1 MAKKMTKRE
10 LSAHLEQEIQGSLGY
25 GDGKLTQQRS
35 DALDRYYGKKY
46 GNEQEGRSQIVTR
59 DVADVIE
66 WIMPSLMK
74 IFTGGDKVVKF
85 EPQGPEDV
93 EMAEQATDY
102 TNYVINRQ
110 NPGFSVI
117 YNWFKDALLQKNG
130 IVKHYWDDTSET
142 VREEYKNLTEEEF
155 TALLMDDSV
164 EVKEHTATG
173 GVSATSDDEMLQV
186 VPEPTL
192 HDVVVNRTYEE
203 GQVRI
208 ENVPPEEFLINKYA
222 KTIQDARFVA
232 HRVKR
237 TKSELLQQGY
247 SKKVLEKA
255 FNNDEAD
262 YKQER
267 LARFQHEQN
276 SVNPSGSIDE
286 GLWVSECYLRVDYD
300 NDGID
305 ELRKVT
311 KVGDEILDNEAVDSV
326 PFSSLTPIP
335 MPHKF
340 YGLSIYDLISDLQLI
355 KTTLMRNLL
364 DNMYLTNNGRYE
376 VVDGQANLDDLMTAR
391 PGGIVRVRTPGAV
404 NPLQTP
410 QLDGNSF
417 NMLGYLDSIRE
428 ERTGVSKNSMGLSE
442 GALKS
447 HQTASGISQVMS
459 AAQQKIELIARVF
472 AETGM
477 KDLALSVYQLVQK
490 YESPEKLV
498 RLNNKW
504 VTLYPAEW
512 REKVDCVAQVGL
524 GFGNKEMNLI
534 HLGQLGQTLQ
544 MIAQHPASNIMLK
557 PKNIY
562 NLVAEQI
569 KAMGLKNVN
578 DFITDPG
585 DQPLPQQQGPS
596 PEEQAKQLE
605 AQLKAEELKIK
616 VQKIQQE
623 SALKQQEMELEAQ
636 LSQQKLELQ
645 RQEAN
650 VDMQIKAQELEIK
663 KADLALKQ
671 QELILEREQER
682 PVKIGN
688 S

>member
-1 MAKKMTKRE
+1 MAKKMTQEE
-10 LSAHLEQEIQGSLGY
+10 LRQHLEQEINASLGHSES
-25 GDGKLTQQRS
+25 KLTQQRT
-35 DALDRYYGKKY
+35 DAMDRYYGKKY

-74 IFTGGDKVVKF
+74 IFTGGDKVVQF

-93 EMAEQATDY
+93 QMAKQATDY
-102 TNYVINRQ
+102 VNYVIMRQ
-110 NPGFSVI
+110 NPGFSI
-117 YNWFKDALLQKNG
+117 LYSWFKDALLQKNG
-130 IVKHYWDDTSET
+130 IVKHYWDDTTEIT
-142 VREEYKNLTEEEF
+142 REEYKNLTEEEF
-155 TALLMDDSV
+155 TALLIDDEI

-173 GVSATSDDEMLQV
+173 GVSEVEIDGV
-186 VPEPTL
+186 VTQDVQPVL
-192 HDVVVNRTYEE
+192 HDVVIERTKVS
-203 GQVRI
+203 GQARI

-222 KTIQDARFVA
+222 KSIEDARFVA
-232 HRVKR
+232 HRVKK
-237 TKSELLQQGY
+237 TKSELLEMGY
-247 SKKVLEKA
+247 SKTKLERA
-255 FNNDEAD
+255 FSAEQAE

-267 LARFQHEQN
+267 LARFDYDSN
-276 SVNPSGSIDE
+276 STYGEDIED
-286 GLWVSECYLRVDYD
+286 GLWVDECYVRVDFD

-326 PFSSLTPIP
+326 PFSSLTPVP

-340 YGLSIYDLISDLQLI
+340 YGLSVYDLISDLQLI

-376 VVDGQANLDDLMTAR
+376 VVEGQANLDDLMTSR

-404 NPLQTP
+404 SPLSTP
-410 QLDGNSF
+410 QLDQNSF

-428 ERTGVSKNSMGLSE
+428 ERTGVNKNSMGLGE

-447 HQTASGISQVMS
+447 HQTATGISQTMT

-477 KDLALSVYQLVQK
+477 KDLANSVYQLVQK
-490 YESPEKLV
+490 FESPEKIV
-498 RLNNKW
+498 RLNNEW
-504 VTLYPAEW
+504 TTLYPSEW
-512 REKVDCVAQVGL
+512 KEKLDCTAQVGL
-524 GFGNKEMNLI
+524 GFGNKDMNLM
-534 HLGQLGQTLQ
+534 HLAQVQQTTQ
-544 MIAQHPASNIMLK
+544 MIANSPYGQLLIS
-557 PKNIY
+557 PKNVY
-562 NLVAEQI
+562 NQATEQL
-569 KAMGLKNVN
+569 KAMGIKNVQE
-578 DFITDPG
+578 FYTDPG
-585 DQPLPQQQGPS
+585 DAKPQQQGPS
-596 PEEQAKQLE
+596 PEEQAKQME

-616 VQKIQQE
+616 MQKMQTE
-623 SALKQQEMELEAQ
+623 AELKQREMELESQLAQ
-636 LSQQKLELQ
+636 QELELKAA
-645 RQEAN
+645 EAQ

-671 QELILEREQER
+671 QELILEREQAR
-682 PVKIGN
+682 PVAIGP

>member
-1 MAKKMTKRE
+1 MAKMTKRE
-10 LSAHLEQEIQGSLGY
+10 LAAHLEQEISSALGY
-25 GDGKLTQQRS
+25 KDGKLTAQRS

-74 IFTGGDKVVKF
+74 IFTSGDKVVQF

-93 EMAEQATDY
+93 EMAKQSTDY
-102 TNYVINRQ
+102 VNYVIMRQ
-110 NPGFSVI
+110 NPGFSII
-117 YNWFKDALLQKNG
+117 YQWFKDALLQKNG

-142 VREEYKNLTEEEF
+142 LKETYKNLTEDEF
-155 TALLMDDSV
+155 MALLMEDNI
-164 EVKEHTATG
+164 EVKQHTENTAEQ
-173 GVSATSDDEMLQV
+173 DEMSMQ
-186 VPEPTL
+186 PAETT
-192 HDVVVNRTYEE
+192 HDVVVNRTYAD

-208 ENVPPEEFLINKYA
+208 EAVPPEEFLIDKYA
-222 KTIQDARFVA
+222 KTIDTARFVA

-237 TKSELLQQGY
+237 TKSELIQQGY
-247 SKKVLEKA
+247 PKSKIENV
-255 FNNDEAD
+255 FNNDEAS
-262 YKQER
+262 YKAER
-267 LARFQHEQN
+267 LSRFSHEQDN
-276 SVNPSGSIDE
+276 SPEGDIDD
-286 GLWVSECYLRVDYD
+286 GVWVTECYLRVDYD
-300 NDGID
+300 NDGIA

-311 KVGDEILDNEAVDSV
+311 KVGDELLDNEAVDSV

-376 VVDGQANLDDLMTAR
+376 VVEGQANLDDLMTSR

-404 NPLQTP
+404 NPLGTP
-410 QLDGNSF
+410 QLDQNSF

-428 ERTGVSKNSMGLSE
+428 ERTGVSKNSMGLSD

-447 HQTASGISQVMS
+447 HQTATGVGQVMT
-459 AAQQKIELIARVF
+459 AAQQKVELIARIF

-477 KDLALSVYQLVQK
+477 KDLANSVYQCVQK
-490 YESPEKLV
+490 YEKPEKIV

-504 VTLYPAEW
+504 ITLYPHEW
-512 REKVDCVAQVGL
+512 KEKMDCVAQVGL
-524 GFGNKEMNLI
+524 GFGNKDMNLM
-534 HLGQLGQTLQ
+534 HLGRLSQTIQ
-544 MIAQHPASNIMLK
+544 MIAQHPAAGMLLK
-557 PKNIY
+557 PKNVY

-569 KAMGLKNVN
+569 KAMGMKNVD

-585 DQPLPQQQGPS
+585 DQDVPQKQGPS
-596 PEEQAKQLE
+596 PEEQAAMQE
-605 AQLKAEELKIK
+605 AQLKQQELQVK
-616 VQKIQQE
+616 VQKMQQE
-623 SALKQQEMELEAQ
+623 SELKQQEMQIDAQ
-636 LSQQKLELQ
+636 IAQQDLELKK
-645 RQEAN
+645 QEAS

-663 KADLALKQ
+663 KAELALKQ
-671 QELILEREQER
+671 QELVLEREQER
-682 PVKIGN
+682 AVKIG

>member
-1 MAKKMTKRE
+1 MTKRE
-10 LSAHLEQEIQGSLGY
+10 LSAHLEQEINSALGHK
-25 GDGKLTQQRS
+25 DGKLTAQRT

-74 IFTGGDKVVKF
+74 IFTSGDKVVQF

-93 EMAEQATDY
+93 GMAKQSTDY
-102 TNYVINRQ
+102 VNYVIMRQ
-110 NPGFSVI
+110 NPGFSII
-117 YNWFKDALLQKNG
+117 YQWFKDALLQKNG

-142 VREEYKNLTEEEF
+142 LREEYKNLTEEEF
-155 TALLMDDSV
+155 MALLMDDNV
-164 EVKEHTATG
+164 EVKQHTENG
-173 GVSATSDDEMLQV
+173 GEEDELGIQPAQQV
-186 VPEPTL
+186 T

-208 ENVPPEEFLINKYA
+208 EAVPPEEFLIDKYA

-237 TKSELLQQGY
+237 TKSELIEQGY
-247 SKKVLEKA
+247 PRKKIDNA
-255 FNNDEAD
+255 FDNDGGEW
-262 YKQER
+262 KSER
-267 LARFQHEQN
+267 LARFSHEQDN
-276 SVNPSGSIDE
+276 APEGDIDD
-286 GLWVSECYLRVDYD
+286 GIWVVECYTRVDYD
-300 NDGID
+300 NDGIA

-376 VVDGQANLDDLMTAR
+376 VVEGQVNLDDLMTSR

-404 NPLQTP
+404 NPLGTP
-410 QLDGNSF
+410 QLDQNSF

-442 GALKS
+442 GGLKS
-447 HQTASGISQVMS
+447 HQTATGIGQVMT

-477 KDLALSVYQLVQK
+477 KDLANSVYMLVQK
-490 YESPEKLV
+490 FEKPEKLV
-498 RLNNKW
+498 RLNNNW
-504 VTLYPAEW
+504 VTLYPHEW
-512 REKVDCVAQVGL
+512 KEKMDCVAQVGL
-524 GFGNKEMNLI
+524 GFGNKDMNLM
-534 HLGQLGQTLQ
+534 HLGRLSQTIQ
-544 MIAQHPASNIMLK
+544 MIAQHPAAGMLLK
-557 PKNIY
+557 PKNVY

-569 KAMGLKNVN
+569 KAMGMKNVD

-585 DQPLPQQQGPS
+585 DQDVPQKQGPS
-596 PEEQAKQLE
+596 PEEQAKQQE
-605 AQLKAEELKIK
+605 AQLKAKELEVKM
-616 VQKIQQE
+616 QKIQQE
-623 SALKQQEMELEAQ
+623 SALRQQEMQIDAQ
-636 LSQQKLELQ
+636 IAQQDLELKK
-645 RQEAN
+645 QEAS
-650 VDMQIKAQELEIK
+650 VEMQIKAQELEIK
-663 KADLALKQ
+663 KAELALKQ
-671 QELILEREQER
+671 QELVLEREQER
-682 PVKIGN
+682 AVKIG

>member
-1 MAKKMTKRE
+1 MTKRE
-10 LSAHLEQEIQGSLGY
+10 LSAHLEQEINAALGY
-25 GDGKLTQQRS
+25 KDGKLTDQRS

-74 IFTGGDKVVKF
+74 IFTSGDKVVQF

-93 EMAEQATDY
+93 EMAKQSTDY
-102 TNYVINRQ
+102 VNYVIMRQ
-110 NPGFSVI
+110 NPGFSTI
-117 YNWFKDALLQKNG
+117 YQWFKDALLQKNG
-130 IVKHYWDDTSET
+130 VVKHYWDDSSET
-142 VREEYKNLTEEEF
+142 LREEYKNLTEEEF
-155 TALLMDDSV
+155 MALLMDDNV
-164 EVKEHTATG
+164 EVKEHTEIISEE
-173 GVSATSDDEMLQV
+173 GVPSS
-186 VPEPTL
+186 
-192 HDVVVNRTYEE
+192 HDVVVNRTYAD

-208 ENVPPEEFLINKYA
+208 EPVPPEEFLIDKYA
-222 KTIQDARFVA
+222 KTIDTARFVA

-237 TKSELLQQGY
+237 TKSELIEQGY
-247 SKKVLEKA
+247 PKSKIENV

-262 YKQER
+262 YKAER
-267 LARFQHEQN
+267 LSRFSHEQDN
-276 SVNPSGSIDE
+276 SPEGDIDD
-286 GLWVSECYLRVDYD
+286 GVWVTECYTRVDFD
-300 NDGID
+300 NDGIA

-311 KVGDEILDNEAVDSV
+311 KVGDELLDNEAVDSV

-376 VVDGQANLDDLMTAR
+376 VVEGQANLDDLMTSR

-404 NPLQTP
+404 NPLGTP
-410 QLDGNSF
+410 QLDQNSF

-428 ERTGVSKNSMGLSE
+428 ERTGVSKNSMGLSD

-447 HQTASGISQVMS
+447 HQTATGVGQVMT
-459 AAQQKIELIARVF
+459 AAQQKIELIARIF

-477 KDLALSVYQLVQK
+477 KDLANSVYMLVQK
-490 YESPEKLV
+490 FEKPEKIV

-504 VTLYPAEW
+504 TTLYPHEW
-512 REKVDCVAQVGL
+512 KEKVDCVAQVGL
-524 GFGNKEMNLI
+524 GFGNKDMNLM
-534 HLGQLGQTLQ
+534 HLGRLSQTIQ
-544 MIAQHPASNIMLK
+544 MIAQHPSAGMLLK
-557 PKNIY
+557 PKNVY

-569 KAMGLKNVN
+569 KAMGMKNVD

-585 DQPLPQQQGPS
+585 DQDVPKKQGPS
-596 PEEQAKQLE
+596 PEEQAKQME
-605 AQLKAEELKIK
+605 AQLKAEEIK
-616 VQKIQQE
+616 VKLQKIQQE
-623 SALKQQEMELEAQ
+623 SAIKQQEMQLEADIAAQ
-636 LSQQKLELQ
+636 DLELK
-645 RQEAN
+645 RQEAQ

-663 KADLALKQ
+663 KAELALKQ
-671 QELILEREQER
+671 QELVLERDQER
-682 PVKIGN
+682 AVKIGN
-688 S
+688 

>member
-1 MAKKMTKRE
+1 MAKMTKAE
-10 LSAHLEQEIQGSLGY
+10 LNQHLQHEIQGALGY
-25 GDGKLTQQRS
+25 GDGKLTQQRT
-35 DALDRYYGKKY
+35 DAMDRYYGKQY
-46 GNEQEGRSQIVTR
+46 GNEQEGRSQVVTR

-74 IFTGGDKVVKF
+74 IFTSGDKVVKF

-102 TNYVINRQ
+102 TNYVIMRQ
-110 NPGFSVI
+110 NPGFSTL
-117 YNWFKDALLQKNG
+117 YSWFKDALLQKNG
-130 IVKHYWDDTSET
+130 IVKHYWDDTT
-142 VREEYKNLTEEEF
+142 KVTREEYKNLTEEEF
-155 TALLMDDSV
+155 TSLLMDDSV
-164 EVKEHTATG
+164 EVKQHTAKG
-173 GVSATSDDEMLQV
+173 GMTEVEQDGMSAQQV
-186 VPEPTL
+186 QPML
-192 HDVVVNRTYEE
+192 HDVVIERTNES

-208 ENVPPEEFLINKYA
+208 EPVPPEEFLINKYA

-237 TKSELLQQGY
+237 TKSELIEQGY
-247 SKKVLEKA
+247 SKKVIEKA
-255 FNNDEAD
+255 FSAEESEW
-262 YKQER
+262 KSER
-267 LARFQHEQN
+267 LARFDFDGD
-276 SVNPSGSIDE
+276 SAYSGDVDD
-286 GLWVSECYLRVDYD
+286 GLWVTECYVRVDFD

-305 ELRKVT
+305 ELRKIT

-340 YGLSIYDLISDLQLI
+340 YGLSIYDIISDLQLI

-364 DNMYLTNNGRYE
+364 DNMYLTNNGRYQ
-376 VVDGQANLDDLMTAR
+376 VVEGQANLDDLMTSR

-404 NPLQTP
+404 TPLATP
-410 QLDGNSF
+410 QLDQNSF

-428 ERTGVSKNSMGLSE
+428 ERTGVSKNSMGLSD

-477 KDLALSVYQLVQK
+477 KDLSTSVYQLIQK
-490 YESPEKLV
+490 YESPEKIV

-504 VTLYPAEW
+504 VTMYPAEW
-512 REKVDCVAQVGL
+512 QEKMDCTAQVGL

-534 HLGQLGQTLQ
+534 HLGQLSQSLQ
-544 MIAQHPASNIMLK
+544 MIAQHPAAGMLIK
-557 PKNIY
+557 PKNVY

-569 KAMGLKNVN
+569 RAMGMRNVN

-585 DQPLPQQQGPS
+585 DQEPPQQPN
-596 PEEQAKQLE
+596 PEQQSKQAE

-616 VQKIQQE
+616 MQKLQTE
-623 SALKQQEMELEAQ
+623 SALKQQEMQLEAE
-636 LSQQKLELQ
+636 LAQQELNLKA
-645 RQEAN
+645 QEAQ
-650 VDMQIKAQELEIK
+650 VTMQIRAQELEIK
-663 KADLALKQ
+663 KAELALKQ
-671 QELILEREQER
+671 QELILEREQKR
-682 PVKIGN
+682 PVAIGPT
-688 S
+688 

>member
-1 MAKKMTKRE
+1 MAKMTKRE
-10 LSAHLEQEIQGSLGY
+10 LAAHLEQEIHSALGY
-25 GDGKLTQQRS
+25 KDGKLTEQRS
-35 DALDRYYGKKY
+35 DALDRYYGKRY

-74 IFTGGDKVVKF
+74 IFTSGDKVVQF

-93 EMAEQATDY
+93 EMAKQSTDY
-102 TNYVINRQ
+102 VNHVIMRQ
-110 NPGFSVI
+110 NPGFHII
-117 YNWFKDALLQKNG
+117 YQWFKDALLQKNG
-130 IVKHYWDDTSET
+130 IVKHYWDDSSET
-142 VREEYKNLTEEEF
+142 LREEYKNLTEEEF
-155 TALLMDDSV
+155 TALLLDDGV
-164 EVKEHTATG
+164 EVLEHTPNG
-173 GVSATSDDEMLQV
+173 LENSDEVSL
-186 VPEPTL
+186 EPVT
-192 HDVVVNRTYEE
+192 HDVVVSRTYED

-208 ENVPPEEFLINKYA
+208 EAVPPEEFLIDKYA
-222 KTIQDARFVA
+222 KSIDSARFVA

-237 TKSELLQQGY
+237 TKSELIEQGY
-247 SKKVLEKA
+247 PKSKIENV
-255 FNNDEAD
+255 FNNDEAN
-262 YKQER
+262 YKAER
-267 LARFQHEQN
+267 LSRFSHEQDN
-276 SVNPSGSIDE
+276 SPEGDIDD
-286 GLWVSECYLRVDYD
+286 GIWVTECYLRVDFD
-300 NDGID
+300 NDGIA

-311 KVGDEILDNEAVDSV
+311 KVGDELLDNEAVDSV

-376 VVDGQANLDDLMTAR
+376 VVEGQANLDDLMTSR

-404 NPLQTP
+404 NPLGTP
-410 QLDGNSF
+410 QLDANSF

-447 HQTASGISQVMS
+447 HQTATGIGQVMT

-477 KDLALSVYQLVQK
+477 KDLAQSVYQLVQK
-490 YESPEKLV
+490 FEQPEKLV

-504 VTLYPAEW
+504 VNLYPHEW
-512 REKVDCVAQVGL
+512 KTKMDCTAQVGL
-524 GFGNKEMNLI
+524 GFGNKDMNLM
-534 HLGQLGQTLQ
+534 HLGRLSQTIQ
-544 MIAQHPASNIMLK
+544 MIAQHPQAGMLLK

-569 KAMGLKNVN
+569 KAMGMKNVD

-585 DQPLPQQQGPS
+585 DAQVPQQQGPT
-596 PEEQAKQLE
+596 PEQQAKQAE
-605 AQLKAEELKIK
+605 AQLKAEEIK
-616 VQKIQQE
+616 VKLQKLQQE
-623 SALKQQEMELEAQ
+623 SALKQQEMQIDAEIAQ
-636 LSQQKLELQ
+636 QDLELKK
-645 RQEAN
+645 QEAT
-650 VDMQIKAQELEIK
+650 VEMQIKAQELEIK
-663 KADLALKQ
+663 KAELALKQ
-671 QELILEREQER
+671 QELVLEREQER
-682 PVKIGN
+682 AVKIGN
-688 S
+688 